1 MMRGCCSRHWKSSK
15 RRATWRARFLRSM
28 VPQEEELMKPFAAV
42 VALCLASAAHAQTL
56 GIATMQPGTLAHT
69 VGSSIAKVL
78 KEKAGINALV
88 QPTSGESMALA
99 VVAKGDSAL
108 GLANA
113 IEVGMAVPG
122 NPDLRMIGAVNP
134 VRAGIFVR
142 KTSPMKTIADLKG
155 RRVPMGYAAMRA
167 LEGMS
172 RAILATGGLTE
183 KDIQNVLAPN
193 VIRAADDFVAGN
205 ADAFLFAF
213 GAPKVRE
220 VDVTVGGIRALEIP
234 DSPGMAAA
242 RKHSP
247 YGYLTE
253 AQPGP
258 IFVGIS
264 QPTKVYTFDQMLY
277 THTAMADELVYK
289 IIDAM
294 ANNKADLAAVAPALR
309 EYAVENM
316 YKNYGFTYHPGALK
330 YFREHQLAAKQL

>member
-1 MMRGCCSRHWKSSK
+1 
-15 RRATWRARFLRSM
+15 
-28 VPQEEELMKPFAAV
+28 MKPLALCA
-42 VALCLASAAHAQTL
+42 ALCLAASAQAQTL

-69 VGSSIAKVL
+69 VASSIAKVL
-78 KEKAGINALV
+78 KEKGGMNALV

-99 VVAKGDSAL
+99 IVGKGDAPL

-113 IEVGMAVPG
+113 IEVGMAVPASP
-122 NPDLRMIGAVNP
+122 NLRIIGAVNP
-134 VRAGIFVR
+134 VRAGVFVR
-142 KTSPMKTIADLKG
+142 KASPMKSIADLKG

-172 RAILATGGLTE
+172 RAMLATGGLTE
-183 KDIQNVLAPN
+183 KDIRPVLAPN
-193 VIRAADDFVAGN
+193 VIRAADDFVAGSV
-205 ADAFLFAF
+205 DAFLFAF

-234 DSPGMAAA
+234 QSPGIAAA

-247 YGYLTE
+247 YGYLSE

-258 IFVGIS
+258 VFVGIS

-277 THTAMADELVYK
+277 THAGVADELVYK
-289 IIDAM
+289 IVDTM

-309 EYAVENM
+309 EFTLEDM
-316 YKNYGFTYHPGALK
+316 YKTYGFTYHPGALK
-330 YFREHQLAAKQL
+330 YFRDKNVAAKQL

>member
-1 MMRGCCSRHWKSSK
+1 
-15 RRATWRARFLRSM
+15 
-28 VPQEEELMKPFAAV
+28 MKPLAAV
-42 VALCLASAAHAQTL
+42 AAFCLAGAAHAQTI

-78 KEKAGINALV
+78 KEKAGLNALV

-99 VVAKGDSAL
+99 VVGKGDSAL

-113 IEVGMAVPG
+113 IEVGMAVPA
-122 NPDLRMIGAVNP
+122 NPDLRMVGAVNP
-134 VRAGIFVR
+134 VRAGVFVR
-142 KTSPMKTIADLKG
+142 KASPMKTIADLKG

-183 KDIQNVLAPN
+183 QDIRGVLAPN
-193 VIRAADDFVAGN
+193 VIRAADDFAAGN

-220 VDVTVGGIRALEIP
+220 VDASIGGIRALEIP
-234 DSPGMAAA
+234 ESPGIAAA

-258 IFVGIS
+258 VFVGVER
-264 QPTKVYTFDQMLY
+264 PMKVYTFDQMLY
-277 THTAMADELVYK
+277 THTGVPDDVVYK
-289 IIDAM
+289 VIDIM
-294 ANNKADLAAVAPALR
+294 ANNKAELAVVAPALR
-309 EYAVENM
+309 EFAVEDM
-316 YKNYGFTYHPGALK
+316 YKTYD
-330 YFREHQLAAKQL
+330 F

>member
-1 MMRGCCSRHWKSSK
+1 
-15 RRATWRARFLRSM
+15 
-28 VPQEEELMKPFAAV
+28 MKPFVFCA
-42 VALCLASAAHAQTL
+42 ALCFAAASHAQTL

-99 VVAKGDSAL
+99 IVGKGDSPL

-122 NPDLRMIGAVNP
+122 NPNLRMIGAVNP

-142 KTSPMKTIADLKG
+142 KSSPMKNIADLKG

-167 LEGMS
+167 LDGMS

-183 KDIQNVLAPN
+183 KDIHSVMAPN

-205 ADAFLFAF
+205 AEAFLFAF

-220 VDVTVGGIRALEIP
+220 VDATVGGIRALEIP
-234 DSPGMAAA
+234 EQPGMAAA

-258 IFVGIS
+258 VFVGVD

-277 THTAMADELVYK
+277 THAGVSDDIIYK
-289 IIDAM
+289 VIATMVD
-294 ANNKADLAAVAPALR
+294 NKAELAVVAPALR
-309 EYAVENM
+309 EFSLESM
-316 YKNYGFTYHPGALK
+316 YKNYDFPYHPGALK
-330 YFREHQLAAKQL
+330 YFRERNLAAKNL